1 VSALDERGIPTPWT
15 FAGEAA
21 SVDASVSITLVHGT
35 SFVISRRTGDLR
47 WGVDGVYVGDTRICN
62 RLVLRVDGE
71 APEPLA
77 ATIQDPWRAD
87 FVGRVR
93 DRGLIVRRSMRVG
106 SGLVVDLSVRNTTW
120 AAQDVGLEVE
130 VAADLADLFAVK
142 ELRAPGDAAAAV
154 VRDGAVLVGD
164 ARGRRAALLRPHPV
178 PDDIGAGTVGW
189 TMRLE
194 AGEEQAVCLE
204 VLALRGGE
212 QIEPAHRCG
221 GAAAAHPAP
230 AVRARPAVPD
240 IATDVPGLALAYER
254 SVADLAALR
263 ITDPAHPDDEILA
276 AGAPWFMTL
285 FGRDSILSSWMAL
298 LVDPSLALATARTL
312 ARLQG
317 QVVDPAREE
326 QVGKVLHEVR
336 PGHDTSMRFAD
347 GSRYYGSVDATPLF
361 VMLVHELWR
370 WGTPMVELRPL
381 LSAVDAALAWMAGPG
396 DTNGDGYLDYE
407 RSTVEGLANQGWKD
421 SWDGISFADGRL
433 PEPPIALCEVQGYAY
448 AAWRAGGD
456 LAEVAGDHVAAAT
469 RRARATALR
478 EAFHRDFWLPER
490 GWFALALDGA
500 GRPVD
505 ALASNMGH
513 CLWSGIVEPSHAG
526 AVAGWLA
533 DPVLASGWGVRTL
546 ATSMARYD
554 PLSYHNGSVWPHD
567 SAICIAGLRRYGFVT
582 EAMQLASGLLA
593 ASGASGGRLPEL
605 FSGLSPEELPV
616 PVPYP
621 ASCSPQAWA
630 SAAPLLV
637 VRSMLGFE
645 PCLPEGRVELDPVL
659 PAGAARLAVRGVPLG
674 SAFVS
679 VEVDRDAV
687 ALRGLPRGVAVVRPA
702 ASDPPDPVSRSA
714 TR

>member
-1 VSALDERGIPTPWT
+1 VSALDERGAPTPWT

-35 SFVISRRTGDLR
+35 SFVISRRTGDMR
-47 WGVDGVYVGDTRICN
+47 WGVDGVYVGDTRICH

-106 SGLVVDLSVRNTTW
+106 SGLVVDLSIRNTTW
-120 AAQDVGLEVE
+120 EVQDATIEVE

-142 ELRAPGDAAAAV
+142 ELRADGDAAPAV
-154 VRDGAVLVGD
+154 VVDGAVVIGD
-164 ARGRRAALLRPHPV
+164 RLGRRAASVHAHPAAV
-178 PDDIGAGTVGW
+178 LEDGCVRWTV
-189 TMRLE
+189 RLE
-194 AGEEQAVCLE
+194 PGAERAVCLE
-204 VLALRGGE
+204 LLALRGGAE
-212 QIEPAHRCG
+212 IEPAHRCG
-221 GAAAAHPAP
+221 GADGVPRVSQAS
-230 AVRARPAVPD
+230 RRPAAPD
-240 IATDVPGLALAYER
+240 VATDVPGLAHAYER
-254 SVADLAALR
+254 SVADLDALR

-298 LVDPSLALATARTL
+298 LVDPGLALATARTL

-317 QVVDPAREE
+317 VVVDPEREE
-326 QVGKVLHEVR
+326 EVGKVLHEVR
-336 PGHDTSMRFAD
+336 PGHDSSMRFAD
-347 GSRYYGSVDATPLF
+347 GSRYFGSVDATPLF
-361 VMLVHELWR
+361 VMIVHELWR
-370 WGTPMVELRPL
+370 WGIPLAELRPL
-381 LSAVDAALAWMAGPG
+381 LPHVDAALAWMAGAG
-396 DTNGDGYLDYE
+396 DANGDGYLDYE
-407 RSTVEGLANQGWKD
+407 RSTGEGLANQGWKD

-433 PEPPIALCEVQGYAY
+433 PEPPISLCEVQGYAY

-456 LAEVAGDHVAAAT
+456 LAEAVGDHVAAAT
-469 RRARATALR
+469 RRARAVVLR

-513 CLWSGIVEPSHAG
+513 CLWTGIVEPSHAS
-526 AVAGWLA
+526 AVARWLA

-546 ATSMARYD
+546 ATTMARYD

-567 SAICIAGLRRYGFVT
+567 SAICIAGLRRYGYVA
-582 EAMQLASGLLA
+582 EAMQLATGLIA

-637 VRSMLGFE
+637 MRSMLGFE
-645 PCLPEGRVELDPVL
+645 PSLPQGIVEIDPVL
-659 PAGAARLAVRGVPLG
+659 PEGAAHLAIHGVALG
-674 SAFVS
+674 TARVS

-687 ALRGLPRGVAVVRPA
+687 ALRGVPRGVAVVRPA
-702 ASDPPDPVSRSA
+702 ATDPPDPVGRPA
-714 TR
+714 TP